1 MASQRDGARRRA
13 HRNRRNRPFHPR
25 PAAPLGSGTSRGGGL
40 RYAGTGPANEVRGCV
55 RNATVTRFDAVAAYH
70 FAKVDPRLAG
80 MRRQVNVNN
89 EFDRRYFACQA
100 GGCSRGQPCPFTAS
114 LIDRW

>member
-1 MASQRDGARRRA
+1 MASQWDGGRRRA
-13 HRNRRNRPFHPR
+13 HRNRRTRYFHPR
-25 PAAPLGSGTSRGGGL
+25 PAAALGSGTRRGGGL

-55 RNATVTRFDAVAAYH
+55 RNATVTRFDAAAAYDL
-70 FAKVDPRLAG
+70 AKVDPRPAG

-89 EFDRRYFACQA
+89 GFDRRYLECQA
-100 GGCSRGQPCPFTAS
+100 GGRSRGQVRPFTAS

>member
-13 HRNRRNRPFHPR
+13 HGNRRTRPFHPR
-25 PAAPLGSGTSRGGGL
+25 PAALGSGTSRGGGL

-70 FAKVDPRLAG
+70 FAKVDTRLAG